1 MVATDHVAD
10 SHVVKANHVAVSG
23 LGAADQV
30 IHSQGDVPQGVADS
44 HVGAPKHFTV
54 CPVETDRIR
63 AECQVELQTRVAD
76 SHAEVPP
83 APPLNDLAITAR
95 ETKLYPRKMCKCSRR
110 CGNKGHSN
118 KGTGCAFVSSL
129 LVSGPRSVMRYVPVS
144 THST

>member
-30 IHSQGDVPQGVADS
+30 THSQGDVPQGVADS
-44 HVGAPKHFTV
+44 HVGAL
-54 CPVETDRIR
+54 
-63 AECQVELQTRVAD
+63 ELQTRVAD

-95 ETKLYPRKMCKCSRR
+95 ETKLYARKMCKCSRR

-129 LVSGPRSVMRYVPVS
+129 RVSGPRSVMRYVPVS